1 MFKAAIF
8 TILYCF
14 PFLLTAQTAKEIVE
28 KTEDKMRGKTSQ
40 AIIVV
45 KTIRPS
51 WTREMRLKTWMKG
64 NDYSTILITSPVRDK
79 GIVFLKRKKEVWNWM
94 PSIEK
99 IIKLPPSMMSQ
110 SWMGTDFTND
120 DLVKESSLVTD
131 YNHAFTNDTTINS
144 RSCFQIIMIPKPE
157 AAVVWGKLITC
168 IDKEKMVQLH
178 ARFYDES
185 NELINT
191 MNAFEVK
198 MMDGR
203 LIPTRFEMIP
213 ANKKNQKTEM
223 RYVSVIF
230 NRTIDESLF
239 TTDKMRYITEIQ

>member
-1 MFKAAIF
+1 MFKQ
-8 TILYCF
+8 
-14 PFLLTAQTAKEIVE
+14 FLIQLLIAFSLSLHAQTAKEIIE
-28 KTEDKMRGKTSQ
+28 ITEDKMRGKTSQ
-40 AIIVV
+40 ATIVV
-45 KTIRPS
+45 KTIRPG

-64 NDYSTILITSPVRDK
+64 NEYSTILITAPARDR

-131 YNHAFTNDTTINS
+131 YNHVFTNDTMINS
-144 RSCFQIIMIPKPE
+144 RNCFQIIMTPKPD

-168 IDKEKMVQLH
+168 IDKENLVQLH

-198 MMDGR
+198 LMDGR

-223 RYVSVIF
+223 RYESVIY

-239 TTDKMRYITEIQ
+239 TTDKMKYITEIQ

>member
-1 MFKAAIF
+1 MFKPIP
-8 TILYCF
+8 ILALF
-14 PFLLTAQTAKEIVE
+14 SLSLSLHAQTAKEIIE

-40 AIIVV
+40 ATIVV
-45 KTIRPS
+45 KTIRPG

-64 NDYSTILITSPVRDK
+64 NEYSTILITSPARDR

-131 YNHAFTNDTTINS
+131 YDHLFTTDTVINS
-144 RSCFQIIMIPKPE
+144 RSCFQIIMIPKPD

-168 IDKEKMVQLH
+168 IDKEYLVQLH

-191 MNAFEVK
+191 MNAYEVK

-213 ANKKNQKTEM
+213 ANKKNQRTEM
-223 RYVSVIF
+223 HYESVIY
-230 NRTIDESLF
+230 NRLIDESLF

>member
-8 TILYCF
+8 SILYCF